1 MKNNAFFNWSGGKDS
16 AFALHQIIESEEFD
30 IQALLTNISR
40 EHQRISMHGVPKN
53 LLLQQIE
60 LLKLDAPLEIIELW
74 ETMSMED
81 YSSLMQNKMQDF
93 NSKGINTAIYG
104 DIFLEDLKKY
114 RETKL
119 AAVGITAN
127 FPLWGRNTRDLL
139 EEFINTGFKAVVVAA
154 NAQLLDQSFLG
165 RNLDKAF
172 LADLPKGVD
181 PCGENGEFHSF
192 VYDGPIFQKAVD
204 FELGEVVLKEYETNG
219 DWDSRFWFQEL
230 LAK

>member
-119 AAVGITAN
+119 AAVGITAH